1 MNDVAGGAPNGGLG
15 VIGLGVMGAAM
26 AERLLGQGLRLTVWN
41 RTRSK
46 CDALVSGGAVAA
58 GSPAEV
64 AARTETVLVSLADQ
78 DAVEHALFG
87 PEGVV
92 HGLRS
97 GGVIVD
103 TSTVSPEFA
112 RTVAERAAHTG
123 HRALDARILGNV
135 GHART
140 GELRVM
146 VGGDPEVYRQVE
158 PLLAMLGKEV
168 THLGESGCAA
178 SMKLVLNMLMGVEMQ
193 ALAEAVV
200 LGERSGLARDVV
212 LKTIAAS
219 GFSSPVMRFKCG
231 VMGRRAFTP
240 PDFKLALMR
249 KDMTLAAA
257 EAARLDVPRA
267 TIEAARDAF
276 SAAERD
282 GLGDLDCAAVLSYFE
297 RLAAADGQAAGTSPV
312 TT

>member
-1 MNDVAGGAPNGGLG
+1 MNDAAGGAPTGGVG

-26 AERLLGQGLRLTVWN
+26 AERLLEQDLRLTVWN

-46 CDALVSGGAVAA
+46 CDALVSRSAVAA
-58 GSPAEV
+58 ESPAEV
-64 AARTETVLVSLADQ
+64 AASAETVLVSLADQ
-78 DAVEHALFG
+78 DVVEHALFG
-87 PEGVV
+87 PDGVV
-92 HGLRS
+92 HGLRT
-97 GGVIVD
+97 GGIIVD

-112 RTVAERAAHTG
+112 RTVAKRAAHTG
-123 HRALDARILGNV
+123 HNALDARVLGNV

-146 VGGDPEVYRQVE
+146 VGGDPEVYRRAE

-200 LGERSGLARDVV
+200 LGERSGLPRDIV

-249 KDMTLAAA
+249 KDMALATA
-257 EAARLDVPRA
+257 EAAHLRVPQA
-267 TIEAARDAF
+267 AAEAARDAF
-276 SAAERD
+276 SGAERD
-282 GLGDLDCAAVLSYFE
+282 GLGDLDCAAVLSYIE
-297 RLAAADGQAAGTSPV
+297 RLAGADERAAETSPR